1 MAFIW
6 RKTEDKGV
14 IVQYIKLDNLGI
26 KGKNLS
32 IIDFTVVDP

>member
-6 RKTEDKGV
+6 RETKDEGV
-14 IVQYIKLDNLGI
+14 IVYYIKLDNLRI

>member
-6 RKTEDKGV
+6 RESKDKGV
-14 IVQYIKLDNLGI
+14 IVHYIKLDNLGI